1 MEGAS
6 DIHRAMV
13 IGASGYIPKTLDNKV
28 VASALQLVF
37 SGGVSA
43 AQPTAKRACRALA
56 VEIGLG
62 WMRRECQYPSHAAVA
77 RHSGI
82 NGERVF
88 SEGNC
93 WPIAVG

>member
-37 SGGVSA
+37 SGGYLPPNLLQSEPAERSPWKSVSDG
-43 AQPTAKRACRALA
+43 C
-56 VEIGLG
+56 G
-62 WMRRECQYPSHAAVA
+62 
-77 RHSGI
+77 
-82 NGERVF
+82 
-88 SEGNC
+88 GNANTQRT
-93 WPIAVG
+93 PR